1 MLNPYLLRNEL
12 SSTAERLLKKGFK
25 LDVSLISYM
34 EKERKKLQI
43 KTENLQ
49 YNHNNLSKLFKKEK
63 NFQKINKNLKKELI
77 ESTKNLSELKIK
89 LNFLQEK
96 IHNFSISIPNIPA
109 DDVPEGLSS
118 MQNKVVKYWGEKKEY
133 DFLVQDHVEIG
144 KKLNQLDWKSSANI
158 SGSGFVVIKGNFAL
172 LHRALSQ
179 FMLDLHTL
187 EHGYTETY
195 VPYLVN
201 YNALYG
207 TGQLPK
213 FSDELFHINSDNK
226 KKYALI
232 PTSEVPLTNL
242 FCNQIL
248 DEEKLPIM
256 LTAHTPCFRSEAFSY
271 GRDSKGLIRLHQFDK
286 VELVQIVQPNFS
298 THALEQLTSHAEKVL
313 QLLELPYRKVLLCG
327 GEMSFA
333 ATKTYDLEVWFPSQG
348 KYREISSC
356 SNMSDFQARRM
367 KTRYRK
373 KLEKNNNFVHTLNG
387 SGLAIGRTLAAIL
400 ENYQQSNGQV
410 AIPNILQKKY
420 MQGMKFI
427 N

>member
-1 MLNPYLLRNEL
+1 MLNPDLLRNQL
-12 SSTAERLLKKGFK
+12 SLIAEKLLKKGFQ

-34 EKERKKLQI
+34 EKKRKNLQI

-49 YNHNNLSKLFKKEK
+49 YNHNKLSKLFQTER
-63 NFQKINKNLKKELI
+63 NSEKINKNLKKELT
-77 ESTKNLSELKIK
+77 ELTKILSELKIK
-89 LNFLQEK
+89 LTLLQEK
-96 IHNFSISIPNIPA
+96 IHNFSISIPNIPSN
-109 DDVPEGLSS
+109 DVPEGHSS
-118 MQNKVVKYWGEKKEY
+118 NENKIIKYWGEKKEY
-133 DFLVQDHVEIG
+133 DFLVQDHVKIG

-179 FMLDLHTL
+179 FMLDLHTS

-213 FSDELFHINSDNK
+213 FSDELFHIHADN

-242 FCNQIL
+242 FRNQIL

-256 LTAHTPCFRSEAFSY
+256 LTAHTPCFRSESFSY
-271 GRDSKGLIRLHQFDK
+271 GQDSKGLIRLHQFDK
-286 VELVQIVQPNFS
+286 VELVQIVQPDFS
-298 THALEQLTSHAEKVL
+298 MDVLEELTGHAEKVL

-327 GEMSFA
+327 GEMSFS
-333 ATKTYDLEVWFPSQG
+333 ATKTYDLEVWFPSQ
-348 KYREISSC
+348 KRYREISSC
-356 SNMSDFQARRM
+356 SNMSDFQSRRM
-367 KTRYRK
+367 KTRYRRK
-373 KLEKNNNFVHTLNG
+373 SEKNKNFVHTLNG

-400 ENYQQSNGQV
+400 ENYQKSNGQV
-410 AIPNILQKKY
+410 EVPKILQDKY
-420 MQGMKFI
+420 MKGIKFI